1 MSPYQQDAVR
11 KAKNRFELEG
21 PLDLTFT
28 PSVPQSYAEFA
39 ALVGDRP
46 PAEVALIIGRIR
58 GANAAALN
66 TENRRKMQVLS

>member
-1 MSPYQQDAVR
+1 MPA
-11 KAKNRFELEG
+11 AKNRFELEG

-28 PSVPQSYAEFA
+28 PSVPQSYAAFA

-46 PAEVALIIGRIR
+46 PAEVSLIIGRIR

-66 TENRRKMQVLS
+66 TENRRKMQVHS